1 MGLKVVFPPGV
12 DLLASILRA
21 LFNRTINSVVFG
33 ISLMLLTAIY
43 IALGSGYAP
52 LREVF
57 EMNEMQFFNA
67 WPLKV
72 LMGLLV
78 VNLATVTWTRIPF
91 TPPRYGVWCIH
102 TGIIVLIF
110 GMAHYYNM
118 KVEGLTMI
126 PVGQSVDHFYDS
138 SQRALYVQVSGKGSS
153 AINSYPLESLPQFKA
168 YLPELN
174 NTGILDRGDL
184 KDIRPVFQTRDP
196 RTKEVKKAS
205 VKELFGLGDELRLDV
220 VGYYP
225 YGKIVSDWSEDPSVN
240 EPAVVLSIANPHT
253 GAEAHFWL
261 VAGDAHHAG
270 TVLGTV
276 ELEHRQVR
284 EDESLRMVEAV
295 AGKMHE
301 LKIEVG
307 DYQQTMFV
315 EPGKSYELGTSGYKI
330 TIENF
335 NPAFPATDGE
345 VVPLLTMMVS
355 TPKTTFRRQVIAGRE
370 VPTDWLLDVQ
380 GAGPM
385 GKRQKTPLDSA
396 LRISYSFS
404 DPMRLLPTEGGI
416 KHLFYTS
423 AQGGMMEIVSAMDAP
438 ARVRWI
444 EGGKGEIE
452 LPMGE
457 RKFKMQFRR
466 TEHARRIDHVE
477 VIPAAQRS
485 REQGQSGVLQVVLVK
500 ASLGSGW
507 SRTVPVPFMQWAED
521 ARRQWDGPVLK
532 LPGSDATV
540 QLQLGNT
547 QYELPAKITLEKFE
561 LEHYMGGSAEV
572 GIPRDFKSTLS
583 IEDKATGQTMVDV
596 AHMNH
601 PVYFPPGLFGKS
613 WTFFQAQWDPE
624 GQRWTVLGVGNRHG
638 TWTMTLGCVMI
649 FVGLLYAFYLKP
661 IIIRRMKTKALLKAA
676 NTPRKQ
682 MRELVAQEV

>member
-1 MGLKVVFPPGV
+1 MF
-12 DLLASILRA
+12 ASICRW
-21 LFNRTINSVVFG
+21 LFNHTLNSVIFG
-33 ISLMLLTAIY
+33 ISLMLLTALY
-43 IALGSGYAP
+43 IAVGSGVASV
-52 LREVF
+52 REYF

-91 TPPRYGVWCIH
+91 TRPRYGVWCIH
-102 TGIIVLIF
+102 SGIIVLIF

-126 PVGQSVDHFYDS
+126 PVGRTVDHFYDS
-138 SQRALYVQVSGKGSS
+138 EQRALYVKVNGGGS
-153 AINSYPLESLPQFKA
+153 AALASYPLESLPRFKT

-174 NTGILDRGDL
+174 NTAILNRPDL
-184 KDIRPVFQTRDP
+184 KDIRPEFNSRDP
-196 RTKEVKKAS
+196 QTQQAKKLS
-205 VKELFGLGDELRLDV
+205 LKELLKLPDELRLDV

-225 YGKIVSDWSEDPSVN
+225 YGHVVSDWSEDESVN
-240 EPAVVLSIANPHT
+240 EPAVILSIANPHT

-261 VAGDAHHAG
+261 VAGDAHYAS

-284 EDESLRMVEAV
+284 EDESLKMVEQV

-301 LKIEVG
+301 LTIEAG
-307 DYQQTMFV
+307 SYKETIFV
-315 EPGKSYELGTSGYKI
+315 EPGKSYELGDSGYKI
-330 TIENF
+330 AIENF
-335 NPAFPATDGE
+335 NPAFPTTDGQM
-345 VVPLLTMMVS
+345 VPLLTMMVT
-355 TPKTTFRRQVIAGRE
+355 TPKTTFRRQVIAGRPA
-370 VPTDWLLDVQ
+370 PTDWLLHVE

-385 GKRQKTPLDSA
+385 GKRQKEPLDA
-396 LRISYSFS
+396 GLKMAYSFG
-404 DPMRLLPTEGGI
+404 DPMHLLPTQGAI
-416 KHLFYTS
+416 KHTFYTS
-423 AQGGMMEIVSAMDAP
+423 AQGAMTDIITALDAP
-438 ARVRWI
+438 AQVRPV
-444 EGGKGEIE
+444 EGGKGEID

-457 RKFKMQFRR
+457 RSFKMQFRKS
-466 TEHARRIDHVE
+466 EHALRVDHVE
-477 VIPAAQRS
+477 TIPPAQRS
-485 REQGQSGVLQVVLVK
+485 REQGQSGVLQVALVK
-500 ASLGSGW
+500 ASMGSW
-507 SRTVPVPFMQWAED
+507 STTVPVPFMQWAED
-521 ARRQWDGPVLK
+521 ARGQWDGPVIK
-532 LPGSDATV
+532 LPGTDATV

-583 IEDKATGQTMVDV
+583 IEDKATGEKMVDV
-596 AHMNH
+596 ARMNH

-613 WTFFQAQWDPE
+613 WTFFQAQWDPD

-649 FVGLLYAFYLKP
+649 FAGLLYAFYLKP
-661 IIIRRMKTKALLKAA
+661 IIIRRMKTQALLKAA
-676 NTPRKQ
+676 GAKRNRPVEMAT
-682 MRELVAQEV
+682 QEV